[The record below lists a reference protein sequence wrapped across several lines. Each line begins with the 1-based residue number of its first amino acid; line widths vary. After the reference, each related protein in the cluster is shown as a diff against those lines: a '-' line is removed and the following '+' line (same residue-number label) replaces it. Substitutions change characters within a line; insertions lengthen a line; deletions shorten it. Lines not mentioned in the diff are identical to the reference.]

1 MRCFNILVGVN
12 RKAVLG
18 GRNAGEIFIVQSGT
32 RSRGEGGKL
41 SKEETRITQR
51 PRIRRAECCLVDVV
65 SLVTVPPLLEESFIP
80 GEEELSAPVVEEK
93 NKKKKERNEKQ
104 RFGWIGM
111 EVHDPA
117 RLQPLWFTRGV
128 HPCVSFCQPR
138 VSRGQTMI
146 SRVIPSS
153 ISVSV
158 CLSSMSAVTRWR
170 GRNIVDEISR
180 RAAIF
185 FSRIRGHV

>member
-18 GRNAGEIFIVQSGT
+18 GRNAGEIFIAQSGT

-104 RFGWIGM
+104 RFG
-111 EVHDPA
+111 
-117 RLQPLWFTRGV
+117 
-128 HPCVSFCQPR
+128 
-138 VSRGQTMI
+138 
-146 SRVIPSS
+146 
-153 ISVSV
+153 
-158 CLSSMSAVTRWR
+158 
-170 GRNIVDEISR
+170 
-180 RAAIF
+180 
-185 FSRIRGHV
+185 